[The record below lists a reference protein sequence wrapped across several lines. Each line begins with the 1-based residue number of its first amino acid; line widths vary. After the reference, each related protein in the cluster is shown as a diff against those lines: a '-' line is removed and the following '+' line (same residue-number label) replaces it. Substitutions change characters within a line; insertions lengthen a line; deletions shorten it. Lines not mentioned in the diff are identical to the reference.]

1 MGLQGIA
8 MGLLTRSLGWSAEE
22 VEVFL
27 VGLRKE
33 LNDKSLHIL
42 DHWFVSPSPSTRKLL
57 TQIRNSYVVHGRKP

>member
-8 MGLLTRSLGWSAEE
+8 MALFTRNMGWTPDE

-33 LNDKSLHIL
+33 LNDKSTHIL
-42 DHWFVSPSPSTRKLL
+42 DHA
-57 TQIRNSYVVHGRKP
+57 

>member
-1 MGLQGIA
+1 
-8 MGLLTRSLGWSAEE
+8 MGLLTRSLGWSAQE

-42 DHWFVSPSPSTRKLL
+42 DHWFVSLLPSLPLHRAHAVLC
-57 TQIRNSYVVHGRKP
+57 V